1 MTAGMHQ
8 STARCHLRY
17 DQEMKIPLYARNGI
31 PEVWLVDLQSL
42 RIEVFQEPVAEV
54 YAKVRTHDL
63 AKSLAPICAPESL
76 LDVSGLFD

>member
-1 MTAGMHQ
+1 MLAEVADT
-8 STARCHLRY
+8 SLRY

-54 YAKVRTHDL
+54 YAKVRTNDL